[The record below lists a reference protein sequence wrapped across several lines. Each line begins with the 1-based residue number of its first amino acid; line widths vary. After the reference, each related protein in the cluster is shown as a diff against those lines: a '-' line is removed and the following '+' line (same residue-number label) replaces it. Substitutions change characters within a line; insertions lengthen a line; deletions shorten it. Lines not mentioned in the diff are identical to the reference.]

1 MSDDDKSYS
10 RHLFWALGLLD
21 TDEEREYNEIED
33 AKANERNER
42 SNEGH
47 SSLMDDSYDDYEW
60 PYLNYALG
68 LGDCPQESET
78 SESDDMESD
87 DGLTSDDDSEL
98 SCEENESEEND
109 DDSDD
114 EGNEENVNNSEEGQN
129 DDDENE
135 QNDDDSDDSYVFP
148 HISKKLKKQ

>member
-1 MSDDDKSYS
+1 MSDDDNYYPC
-10 RHLFWALGLLD
+10 HLFWALGLLD
-21 TDEEREYNEIED
+21 TDEEREYSEIED
-33 AKANERNER
+33 AKANDGNER

-87 DGLTSDDDSEL
+87 DALTSDDES
-98 SCEENESEEND
+98 EENESEEND
-109 DDSDD
+109 DDNDD
-114 EGNEENVNNSEEGQN
+114 EGNDENGNNSEESQ

-135 QNDDDSDDSYVFP
+135 QNDDDSYVFP